1 VKTGFCIVSFFI
13 CLSGGSLYSQQ
24 FKLLQ
29 GKLHHESL
37 SLSGIHVVNTSRAN
51 AVISDADGYFEISV
65 QVGERLQFSGIQF
78 KFKELLIN
86 QSVFDSE
93 LITVYLE
100 AFVNEL
106 DEVIVKP
113 HDLSGNLSSDIT
125 NANIPRPLNF
135 YDVGIPGFKGQRK
148 ERIPSIQEMA
158 LNLALV
164 RVDVEA
170 VYKYVSGYYRKLKLK
185 RKQDKEFKTMLKII
199 EFYGLYFFSE
209 NYNLEPEQVY
219 DFVLGCSENTT
230 LLQLFNQSRH
240 QEIVQTF
247 SDYAKIYTQTNVP
260 D

>member
-1 VKTGFCIVSFFI
+1 MKTILGIFTFFI

-29 GKLHHESL
+29 GKLAHENL

-51 AVISDADGYFEISV
+51 AVISDANGFFEISV

-78 KFKELLIN
+78 KFKELIIS

-93 LITVYLE
+93 IITVYLD

-106 DEVIVKP
+106 DEVVVRP
-113 HDLSGNLSSDIT
+113 HDLSGNLSSDIA

-148 ERIPSIQEMA
+148 ERIPSIKEMA
-158 LNLALV
+158 LGLALV
-164 RVDVEA
+164 QVDVEA

-199 EFYGLYFFSE
+199 EFYGLYFFAE
-209 NYNLEPEQVY
+209 NYNLEPEQIY
-219 DFVLGCSENTT
+219 DFVLGCNENTT
-230 LLQLFNQSRH
+230 LLLLFNQSRH
-240 QEIVQTF
+240 QEVVQTF
-247 SDYAKIYTQTNVP
+247 SDYLKIYTQTNVP

>member
-1 VKTGFCIVSFFI
+1 MKTILGIVTFFI

-29 GKLHHESL
+29 GKLAHENL

-51 AVISDADGYFEISV
+51 AVISDANGFFEISV

-78 KFKELLIN
+78 KFKELIIS

-93 LITVYLE
+93 IITVYLN

-106 DEVIVKP
+106 DEVVVRP
-113 HDLSGNLSSDIT
+113 HDLSGNLSSDID

-148 ERIPSIQEMA
+148 ERIPSIKEMA
-158 LNLALV
+158 LGLALV
-164 RVDVEA
+164 QVDVEA

-199 EFYGLYFFSE
+199 EFYGLYFFAE
-209 NYNLEPEQVY
+209 NYNLEPEQIY
-219 DFVLGCSENTT
+219 DFVLGCNENTT
-230 LLQLFNQSRH
+230 LLLLFNQSRH
-240 QEIVQTF
+240 QEVVQTF
-247 SDYAKIYTQTNVP
+247 SDYLKIYTQTNVP

>member
-1 VKTGFCIVSFFI
+1 
-13 CLSGGSLYSQQ
+13 
-24 FKLLQ
+24 
-29 GKLHHESL
+29 
-37 SLSGIHVVNTSRAN
+37 
-51 AVISDADGYFEISV
+51 
-65 QVGERLQFSGIQF
+65 
-78 KFKELLIN
+78 
-86 QSVFDSE
+86 
-93 LITVYLE
+93 
-100 AFVNEL
+100 
-106 DEVIVKP
+106 VIVKP
-113 HDLSGNLSSDIT
+113 YDLSGNLSSDIA

-164 RVDVEA
+164 QVDVEA

-247 SDYAKIYTQTNVP
+247 SDYAKTYTQTNVP